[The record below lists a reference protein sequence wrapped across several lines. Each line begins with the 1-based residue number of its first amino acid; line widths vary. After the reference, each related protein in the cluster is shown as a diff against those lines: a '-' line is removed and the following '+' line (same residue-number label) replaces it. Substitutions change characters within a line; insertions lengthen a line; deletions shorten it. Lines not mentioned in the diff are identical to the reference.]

1 LDDLPILDVH
11 PSLAEG
17 VDRDSG
23 CDEDDGYAG
32 AWKDYRSSETLPRVQ
47 AFYAQAAQADGW
59 SPEGAPGC
67 FSKTINGATAYL
79 QLSFSPRTEAA
90 PGNDYALLVT
100 ADHGGGTRC

>member
-32 AWKDYRSSETLPRVQ
+32 A
-47 AFYAQAAQADGW
+47 
-59 SPEGAPGC
+59 
-67 FSKTINGATAYL
+67 
-79 QLSFSPRTEAA
+79 
-90 PGNDYALLVT
+90 
-100 ADHGGGTRC
+100 